1 MATSKKLPKV
11 EELRGYFFMS
21 IKGTHVNTVY
31 HDDTDNGLALG
42 SALTSVLQEDEKLF
56 DIFSAAM
63 LTAIEEKNEKYN
75 SKKSNKLPKKPVK
88 TAK

>member
-1 MATSKKLPKV
+1 MATSRKLPNVKD
-11 EELRGYFFMS
+11 LSGYFFMS
-21 IKGTHVNTVY
+21 IQGNTVNTIY
-31 HDDTDNGLALG
+31 HDATENGLALG
-42 SALTSVLQEDEKLF
+42 TALTGVLQEDIKLF